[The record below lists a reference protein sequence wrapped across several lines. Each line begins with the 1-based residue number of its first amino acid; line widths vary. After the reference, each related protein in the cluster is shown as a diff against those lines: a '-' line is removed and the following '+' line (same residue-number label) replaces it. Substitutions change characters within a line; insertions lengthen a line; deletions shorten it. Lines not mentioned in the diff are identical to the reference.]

1 MSWSR
6 ARRWVV
12 PLLGI
17 AVLALALSAL
27 HHELRGV
34 TYAELTHAVRA
45 VSRPRLLAAVALT
58 LLAYLALTGYDA
70 LALQYVDHRL
80 PAPRTILVSVIAYAF
95 SQTLGLPVLTGGSI
109 RYRFWSAWGLPATQ
123 IAQAIGFSAVTFW
136 LGFLAIAGATLAF
149 APLPAAL
156 ADWLPLAL
164 LRPAGWLLLA
174 VVAGYLAWNVIRR
187 GTGVTLREWT
197 VSVPGPRLAASQ
209 LGISV
214 LDWSLA
220 AGVVWVL
227 LPPGGGLTFTTFLGL
242 YLLAQAAALASH
254 IPGGVGVFD
263 AVLVVLLKPYLGPTA
278 VLGALLA
285 YRAIYYLL
293 PFVIAV
299 GLLAGH
305 EAARRSG
312 QVRTIV
318 RLTGALAGRWVPAVM
333 PVALSASTF
342 AGGAMLLLSG
352 ATPPVRGRLAALAA
366 VLPLGLVELSHFAGS
381 VAGAGLLVLAAG
393 LRRRLDAAYQ
403 LTVVLLVVG
412 IAASLLKGL
421 DWEEAV
427 ALGGV
432 LLVLIPARRA
442 FYRRAALGAE
452 ALSPGWLVA
461 VIAVVGASVW
471 LGAFS
476 FRHVE
481 YANDLW
487 WRFAE
492 RADAPRFLRGT
503 AGAVTL
509 VLLVALNRLLRPS
522 EAAPALPAAADLDR
536 VAPLVAAAPELSANL
551 ALLGDKALLFAE
563 KGDGFLMYAVEGRSW
578 VALGDPIGPP
588 AVRAELAWR
597 FREAADRNDGW
608 TVFYEVTAGSLP
620 LYVDLGLSLLKI
632 GEEATV
638 PLDTFSL
645 EGGHRRG
652 LRRTQRELAGE
663 GAVVE
668 IVPAG
673 AVSALLPELRA
684 VSDAWLS
691 GKSTR
696 EKGFSLGRFDETY
709 LRRFPAALVRIRGRV
724 VAFANLWLGGH
735 KAAMSLDL
743 MRYDPAAAPAKVM
756 EFLLIELMLWGRAQ
770 GFRAFSL
777 GMAPLAGLEH
787 RELAPLW
794 SRAGA
799 LLFHHGEQF
808 YNFQG
813 LRAYKE
819 KFDPVWEP
827 RYLASPGGLALPRIL
842 TNVASLIAGGLRGVV
857 AR

>member
-1 MSWSR
+1 MSGSR

-34 TYAELTHAVRA
+34 TYAELAHAVRA
-45 VSRPRLLAAVALT
+45 VAWPRRLTAVALT

-70 LALQYVDHRL
+70 LALQYVGHQL

-95 SQTLGLPVLTGGSI
+95 SQTLGMPVLTGGSI
-109 RYRFWSAWGLPATQ
+109 RYRFWSAWGLPAPQ
-123 IAQAIGFSAVTFW
+123 IAQAIAFSAVTFW
-136 LGFLAIAGATLAF
+136 LGFLAITGGTLAF

-156 ADWLPLAL
+156 ADWLPLAV
-164 LRPAGWLLLA
+164 LRPLGWLLLA
-174 VVAGYLAWNVIRR
+174 MVAGYLGWNVIRR
-187 GTGVTLREWT
+187 GTGVTVRDWT
-197 VSVPGPRLAASQ
+197 FQVPGPRLATSQ
-209 LGISV
+209 LAISI

-227 LPPGGGLTFTTFLGL
+227 LPPASGLTFATFLGL

-254 IPGGVGVFD
+254 VPGGVGVFD
-263 AVLVVLLKPYLGPTA
+263 AVLVVLLKPYLGATT

-293 PFVIAV
+293 PFATAV

-312 QVRTIV
+312 RVRAV
-318 RLTGALAGRWVPAVM
+318 ARLTGALAGRWVPAVL
-333 PVALSASTF
+333 PAVLSASTF
-342 AGGAMLLLSG
+342 AGGAILLVSG

-381 VAGAGLLVLAAG
+381 VAGAGLLVLAGG

-403 LTVVLLVVG
+403 LTVALLVVG

-427 ALGGV
+427 ALGGL
-432 LLVLIPARRA
+432 LLVLLPARRA
-442 FYRRAALGAE
+442 FYRRSALGAE

-522 EAAPALPAAADLDR
+522 EATPALPTPADLER

-563 KGDGFLMYAVEGRSW
+563 KGDGFLMYGVEGRSW

-597 FREAADRNDGW
+597 FREAADRNAAW
-608 TVFYEVTAGSLP
+608 PVFYEVAAGGLP

-638 PLDTFSL
+638 PLDAFSL

-652 LRRTQRELAGE
+652 LRRTQRELVAE
-663 GAVVE
+663 GAALE
-668 IVPAG
+668 IVSAG
-673 AVSALLPELRA
+673 AVPALLPTLRV
-684 VSDAWLS
+684 VSDAWLAE
-691 GKSTR
+691 KRTR
-696 EKGFSLGRFDETY
+696 EKGFSLGCFDEDY
-709 LRRFPAALVRIRGRV
+709 LRRFPAAVVRIQGRV

-743 MRYDPAAAPAKVM
+743 MRYDPDAAPAKVM
-756 EFLLIELMLWGRAQ
+756 EFLLLELMLWGRAQ
-770 GFRAFSL
+770 GYRAFSL

-799 LLFHHGEQF
+799 LLFQHGEQF

-827 RYLASPGGLALPRIL
+827 RYLASPGGLVLPRIL
-842 TNVASLIAGGLRGVV
+842 ANVASLIAGGLRGVV